1 MSGTLL
7 LLVLAGCA
15 RVETTFVNGSV
26 NQMSLPDPDAISTQD
41 KDLLGFSRDTVLI
54 GNHSGVCS
62 RLVFVGL
69 GVPSG
74 IGSEAAREPALILQQ
89 GNALF
94 DTGNGTERLRASKS
108 TFEITERDNTGVR
121 GHFSAT
127 FGTDTVSGDFVA
139 PACRNLS
146 AGCSSTPGLLLLGV
160 LVWLRR
166 SRRLHGAGGLNSSST
181 ASRSSRGSEANTA
194 PVARSTSSAR

>member
-1 MSGTLL
+1 MSRMSGTLL
-7 LLVLAGCA
+7 LFFLAGCA
-15 RVETTFVNGSV
+15 RVESTFVNGSV
-26 NQMSLPDPDAISTQD
+26 NQMSLPDADAISTQD

-54 GNHSGVCS
+54 ANHSGVCS

-74 IGSEAAREPALILQQ
+74 VGSEATREPALILQQ

-94 DTGNGTERLRASKS
+94 DTGNGTERLRANKS
-108 TFEITERDNTGVR
+108 TFEITERNTNGVR

-139 PACRNLS
+139 PLCRNLS
-146 AGCSSTPGLLLLGV
+146 AGCSTTPGLLLLGV
-160 LVWLRR
+160 FVWLRR
-166 SRRLHGAGGLNSSST
+166 SRKFR
-181 ASRSSRGSEANTA
+181 A
-194 PVARSTSSAR
+194 PAA